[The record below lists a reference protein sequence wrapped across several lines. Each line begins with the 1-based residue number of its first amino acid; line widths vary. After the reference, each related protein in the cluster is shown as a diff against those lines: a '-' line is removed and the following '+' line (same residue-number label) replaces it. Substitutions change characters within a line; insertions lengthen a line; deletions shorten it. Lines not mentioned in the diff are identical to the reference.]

1 MPWQR
6 SLMDQKINF
15 RLIIYDHSST
25 NPEYLAMIGRMHL
38 GLTNII
44 KKKKKQQ
51 QNTQIAIPAAV
62 LQQGGLAKP
71 HHEQASCAW
80 AIEVQ

>member
-1 MPWQR
+1 MSLKLRSVYKTNEIWMPWQR

-15 RLIIYDHSST
+15 RLIIYGHSST

-44 KKKKKQQ
+44 KK
-51 QNTQIAIPAAV
+51 
-62 LQQGGLAKP
+62 
-71 HHEQASCAW
+71 
-80 AIEVQ
+80 